1 LPFAESIGGVGGGPF
16 EMMLVM
22 QAFGRA
28 LVLEPYLSTVVL
40 GGTAINLAGAE
51 RQRADLLPRV
61 AAGTMKLAFASS
73 EPQARYDLSD
83 VLTIAKP
90 ANKGWVLN
98 GEKCSVLHGDSADML
113 IVSARTNGV
122 RDEPG
127 GITLFLVDAQ
137 SQGLSRRPYTLRDGS
152 RAAQITLADV
162 QVSSDTV
169 LGEVDAG
176 LPVMARVIEAGIAA
190 NCAEVVGAME
200 AIHDMTLEYI
210 KTRKQ
215 FGQPIGRNQVL
226 QHRSAEMFVA
236 VEQARSMAMYAA
248 MAMSEPDPAA
258 RERGISMAKVAVS
271 QAGKFVSQQGIQLH
285 GGIGIAEECA
295 VGHYFRRIMVIEHT
309 FGDTA
314 YHLARLAERVG

>member
-1 LPFAESIGGVGGGPF
+1 
-16 EMMLVM
+16 
-22 QAFGRA
+22 
-28 LVLEPYLSTVVL
+28 VL
-40 GGTAINLAGAE
+40 
-51 RQRADLLPRV
+51 D
-61 AAGTMKLAFASS
+61 
-73 EPQARYDLSD
+73 
-83 VLTIAKP
+83 
-90 ANKGWVLN
+90 
-98 GEKCSVLHGDSADML
+98 GEKAGVLHGDSADML
-113 IVSARTNGV
+113 IFSARTTGGG
-122 RDEPG
+122 DEPG
-127 GITLFLVDAQ
+127 GITLFLVDAC
-137 SQGLSRRPYTLRDGS
+137 SQGVSRRAYTLRDGS
-152 RAAQITLADV
+152 RAAQITLANV
-162 QVSSDTV
+162 QVSSDAV

-210 KTRKQ
+210 KTRRQ

-236 VEQARSMAMYAA
+236 LEQGRSMAMHAA
-248 MAMSEPDPAA
+248 MAMSEPDSAA
-258 RERGISMAKVAVS
+258 RERGISMAKVGVS
-271 QAGKFVSQQGIQLH
+271 QAGRFVSQQGVQLH